1 MFFKSK
7 RKPAGKTAAVP
18 MSVEPSYV
26 GRNTTIEGHVV
37 SDGELHVDGSVR
49 GRMRAQLC
57 VIDRYGVVYGD
68 ITGEIIHI
76 RGRVMGPIQGG
87 AVYVYAG
94 AHIEGDV
101 YNDTI
106 SIEPGAYVDG
116 AIRHNPQIL
125 QNQFRTAEVTAEKP
139 VVEIE
144 GEAEAKSADAERQ
157 KLRVISSTS

>member
-7 RKPAGKTAAVP
+7 RKQANGASPLP

-26 GRNTTIEGHVV
+26 GRNTTVEGHIV

-49 GRMRAQLC
+49 GRLRAQLC

-68 ITGEIIHI
+68 ISGEIIHI

-87 AVYVYAG
+87 AVYVYSG

-116 AIRHNPQIL
+116 AIRHNPQVV
-125 QNQFRTAEVTAEKP
+125 QNQFRPAEVTDAVP
-139 VVEIE
+139 AVEIE
-144 GEAEAKSADAERQ
+144 GEAKPAETDRQ
-157 KLRVISSTS
+157 KLRVISSKS